1 MLSDYLLLFIMFF
14 GSFPF
19 NIIFKLFMTLVV
31 ILFSAMDASDPI
43 AGMEVSHQNEVS
55 NSGTDDVITEEG
67 SSVLN
72 NTVEYEGP
80 DKSSVADSLLGE
92 SGAFEPL
99 AEKDVERSSFP
110 QEFTG
115 LTITKV

>member
-1 MLSDYLLLFIMFF
+1 MFF

-19 NIIFKLFMTLVV
+19 NIIFKLFMTLVF

-55 NSGTDDVITEEG
+55 NSGTDDVIMEEG

-72 NTVEYEGP
+72 NAVEYKGL

-99 AEKDVERSSFP
+99 AEKDVKRSSFP
-110 QEFTG
+110 QEFNG